1 MATAR
6 QVFDA
11 DKMMKRAFNAM
22 KGPRKKKMTVMK
34 KAMLGTPEV
43 LSERNPHRW
52 EPSHAIKTK
61 ATDDEAANICLQWAK
76 GKCKMGRLCKNL
88 KKLPDSKTPFR
99 EDEDIFGR
107 MRVASSKDTTL
118 EILNVKRT
126 FDVDDQVALRG
137 GTVERVLVDRLR
149 ENFEPFGRVTNVSLS
164 VYDEKA
170 TLVYA
175 TRQAAEFAVEAMDGQ
190 VLLPETRP
198 KDAPV
203 LTVRFKAKPPP
214 AEVEDAE
221 EEEEE
226 VEEPPAKRAKKD
238 DK

>member
-1 MATAR
+1 
-6 QVFDA
+6 
-11 DKMMKRAFNAM
+11 M
-22 KGPRKKKMTVMK
+22 KGPRKKRMTVNK
-34 KAMLGTPEV
+34 KAILGKPEV

-52 EPSHAIKTK
+52 EPSHAMNTK
-61 ATDDEAANICLQWAK
+61 ATGNDDANICLQWAK
-76 GKCKMGRLCKNL
+76 GKCKMGRLCKNA
-88 KKLPDSKTPFR
+88 KKLPDAKTPFR

-164 VYDEKA
+164 IYDEKA
-170 TLVYA
+170 TVVYA

-190 VLLPETRP
+190 VLLPESRP
-198 KDAPV
+198 TDAPV
-203 LTVRFKAKPPP
+203 VTVRFKAKPPP
-214 AEVEDAE
+214 VEEEDAE
-221 EEEEE
+221 EEEDDEEE
-226 VEEPPAKRAKKD
+226 VKEPPAKLAKTD
-238 DK
+238 DKK